1 MDDLDDSYS
10 HLPEGRVIAS
20 TGAWYAVDV
29 DGAQIQARIRGRFRQ
44 HETGTTNPVAVG
56 DRVRVSMEDDG
67 TGVIEHIAPRVN
79 QFSRRAA
86 GRRVGM
92 EAIIA
97 VNVDFV
103 WVVQSAQMPGL
114 NPGLVD
120 RFLVTAARDEIPA
133 GIIVNKIDLLD
144 DFDDD
149 ELPVEAFAWFEDL
162 YTGLGYPVLTTSAET
177 GEGLDAL
184 REVLQDRTSAISGQS
199 GVGKSSLLNALAPD
213 LNVRTGAVS
222 DRTRKGKHT
231 TTHASLF
238 PLPFGGYLVDTP
250 GIREFGVTALEP
262 HDLGHYF
269 VEFVPL
275 LPDCRFPTCTHS
287 HEPGCA
293 VKAAVEDER
302 VSDSRYQSYLSILEG
317 LRLGDADVGR

>member
-29 DGAQIQARIRGRFRQ
+29 DGTQIQARIRGRFRQ
-44 HETGTTNPVAVG
+44 QETGTTNPVAVG

-144 DFDDD
+144 DFEDD
-149 ELPVEAFAWFEDL
+149 EVPVEAFAWFEDL

-184 REVLQDRTSAISGQS
+184 RDVLDDVVIPFNGVVLTSRLVDASRGMMHGGVRAADVLWVLAASAIITASWTQTSVNGARTASGCGSMGRRQRR
-199 GVGKSSLLNALAPD
+199 A
-213 LNVRTGAVS
+213 
-222 DRTRKGKHT
+222 
-231 TTHASLF
+231 
-238 PLPFGGYLVDTP
+238 
-250 GIREFGVTALEP
+250 GVT
-262 HDLGHYF
+262 GHR
-269 VEFVPL
+269 P
-275 LPDCRFPTCTHS
+275 PRK
-287 HEPGCA
+287 CA
-293 VKAAVEDER
+293 AQWSA
-302 VSDSRYQSYLSILEG
+302 G
-317 LRLGDADVGR
+317 